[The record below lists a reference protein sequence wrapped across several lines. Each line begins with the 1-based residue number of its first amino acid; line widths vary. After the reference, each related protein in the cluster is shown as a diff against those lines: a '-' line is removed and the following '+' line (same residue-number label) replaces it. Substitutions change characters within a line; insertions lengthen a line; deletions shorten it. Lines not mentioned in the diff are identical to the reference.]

1 MSNVTFDFTGKRYIV
16 TGASSGMGRQVALE
30 LAAANAQV
38 LVIARRKEELLKLQ
52 NLYPQNIF
60 PAAVDVC
67 EKVLLEDAIK
77 KFATEHGKVN
87 GSIHAAGISDITPL
101 RAYDA
106 ETAHKIMQISFW
118 AGVDL
123 IQLATKNKYAEQ
135 GSSHVLFS
143 SVCSISGEKGMF
155 AYAAAKASLNVAVK
169 SIAKEIAAKGHRIN
183 TIVPGWVQTDMT
195 EKAGQL
201 ANVESFFDK
210 HLLGVGNLED
220 VTGMILF
227 LLSDRAKWITG
238 TNVIVDGGYL
248 A

>member
-1 MSNVTFDFTGKRYIV
+1 MNNVTFDFTGKKYIV
-16 TGASSGMGRQVALE
+16 TGASSGMGRQVAIE

-52 NLYPQNIF
+52 TLYPQHLF
-60 PAAVDVC
+60 PAVVDVC
-67 EKVLLEDAIK
+67 DKVLLEDVIK
-77 KFATEHGKVN
+77 NFVIEHGKVN
-87 GSIHAAGISDITPL
+87 GSVHAAGISDITPL

-118 AGVDL
+118 AGMDL
-123 IQLATKNKYAEQ
+123 VQLATKNKYAEQ

-155 AYAAAKASLNVAVK
+155 AYAAAKASLNVVVK
-169 SIAKEIAAKGHRIN
+169 SIAKEIAGKGHRIN
-183 TIVPGWVQTDMT
+183 TIVPGWVQTDMA
-195 EKAGQL
+195 KQL
-201 ANVESFFDK
+201 GAVNNLGEVTDE
-210 HLLGVGNLED
+210 HLLGIGTPED